1 MESKTILATVIG
13 MIAVAPVPVLDDETG
28 APKVDANGEQIVRR
42 NWQLRFNLELPI
54 NVRNSKGEWV
64 LGSTKTMLYPE
75 SAIRALMYA
84 ADNRLT
90 AYNELTIDAAKGYML
105 NSTVALTQTKYVA
118 GDEYTAT
125 DGSKGKF
132 EHDAYRYAIDKVEF
146 NDAVNKK
153 LDIAE
158 TVAFMRGLGVE
169 PDAAMIMQLMK

>member
-13 MIAVAPVPVLDDETG
+13 MIAVAPIPVVDEETG
-28 APKVDANGEQIVRR
+28 AQRVDANGNPMVRK
-42 NWQLRFNLELPI
+42 NWQLRLNIELPI

-90 AYNELTIDAAKGYML
+90 AYNELTLDAAKGYMQ
-105 NSTVALTQTKYVA
+105 NASVTITQTQYVA
-118 GDEYTAT
+118 GDEYTAP
-125 DGSKGKF
+125 DGTKGKF
-132 EHDAYRYAIDKVEF
+132 EHDAYRYNIDKIEF
-146 NDAVNKK
+146 VDKVNGM

-158 TVAFMRGLGVE
+158 KIAFIRGLGIE
-169 PDAAMIMQLMK
+169 PDAAMIMQMMK

>member
-1 MESKTILATVIG
+1 METKSILATVIG
-13 MIAVAPVPVLDDETG
+13 MIAVAPVPVLDDKTG
-28 APKVDANGEQIVRR
+28 APKVDTNGEQIVSR
-42 NWQLRFNLELPI
+42 NWQLRLNIELPI

-90 AYNELTIDAAKGYML
+90 AYNELTIDAAKSYML
-105 NSTVALTQTKYVA
+105 NSAVTLTQTKYIA
-118 GDEYTAT
+118 GDEYTAV

-132 EHDAYRYAIDKVEF
+132 EHDAYRYVIDKVEF
-146 NDAVNKK
+146 NDTVNKK
-153 LDIAE
+153 LDIVE

-169 PDAAMIMQLMK
+169 PDAAMIMKLMM